1 MQSFLNLIDIQSGRQ
16 VRLAE
21 FGFKAESPSFTDD
34 KIIFVRDGEFWSF
47 DEISGMIAKIQTCP
61 PLSETSSDVKLNLT
75 SESSC
80 EVELCELIVNNKIIA
95 RFMGNKNSLGLSPE
109 RDGKVI
115 FFGYPSPNGIN

>member
-47 DEISGMIAKIQTCP
+47 DETGGMIAKIATCP
-61 PLSETSSDVKLNLT
+61 PLSKTSSDVKLNLT
-75 SESSC
+75 SKSSC

-95 RFMGNKNSLGLSPE
+95 RFMGTKDSIGLSPE